1 MTLYNYRIVY
11 PLLHEVP
18 QMEDIFIFHN
28 QNANVTIVHEEGV
41 RQLGC
46 WSSFTTPPIALL
58 QFACLST
65 GCKKVKHPLAAC
77 SVPGYTGS

>member
-46 WSSFTTPPIALL
+46 WSSFTPPHSPASV
-58 QFACLST
+58 CLSINWVQ
-65 GCKKVKHPLAAC
+65 K
-77 SVPGYTGS
+77 S